1 MFYEG
6 LFWPEVEDLILGMMQ
21 KEHEDRL
28 TLNEIMG
35 HKFWTLVDPREEV
48 PSFEEIE
55 KLYTQDERD
64 LMRVIL
70 FFPLKLKFL
79 DSESIKRWE

>member
-21 KEHEDRL
+21 KEHGDRL
-28 TLNEIMG
+28 TLDEIMV

-48 PSFEEIE
+48 PPFEEIE
-55 KLYTQDERD
+55 KLYTQNERD

-70 FFPLKLKFL
+70 FFP
-79 DSESIKRWE
+79 